1 MTDQTADSEAE
12 LVAVLRGVA
21 GPDGADIVTAGLVDG
36 ITVRDGLVQL
46 ALRAERSQVGR
57 MERVAAEAS
66 ALLRRQPG
74 VLNAS
79 VVLTSHRPPTPPAPP
94 PANAGRSAPAPA
106 QRPPAVTARPAAPS
120 LTQPPPGMMRGHGE
134 DPAGAKFLQTVRH
147 VIAVASGKG
156 GVGKSTV
163 AVNLAASFGQMGLRT
178 GLIDADIHGPSMG
191 RMLGINRKPEMS
203 GKTFQPVAAFGL
215 KTMSMAYLVPEDQAM
230 IWRGPMVMGALQ
242 QMLGQTDWGELD
254 VMVIDLPPGTGD
266 AQLTLAQRV
275 VVAGAVIVSTPQ
287 DIALIDARRGVSMFE
302 KVGVRILGV
311 VENMSFF
318 HCPNCGH
325 DSHVFGHGGARTEAL
340 RLGVPFLG
348 EVPLLLDV
356 RQAGD
361 AGLPIVLSAPESAGA
376 VALQGVAR
384 AVWERVGQ

>member
-1 MTDQTADSEAE
+1 MTDPAPREDE
-12 LVAVLRGVA
+12 LMGALRAVA
-21 GPDGADIVTAGLVDG
+21 GPDGQDIVTAGLVDG
-36 ITVRDGLVQL
+36 IQIKDGLVQL
-46 ALRAERSQVGR
+46 ALRSDRAQVGR
-57 MERVAAEAS
+57 MERVAAEAT

-79 VVLTSHRPPTPPAPP
+79 VVLTAH
-94 PANAGRSAPAPA
+94 
-106 QRPPAVTARPAAPS
+106 RPAAPVAPSITAAPAASS
-120 LTQPPPGMMRGHGE
+120 LTEPPRGVMRGHGE
-134 DPAGAKFLQTVRH
+134 DPAGAKFLQSVRR

-163 AVNLAASFGQMGLRT
+163 AVNLAAALAGMGLRT

-191 RMLGINRKPEMS
+191 RMLGITRQPEVV
-203 GKTFQPVAAFGL
+203 GKILQPVQAFGL

-242 QMLGQTDWGELD
+242 QMLGQTEWGELD
-254 VMVIDLPPGTGD
+254 AMVIDLPPGTGD

-325 DSHVFGHGGARTEAL
+325 DSHIFGHGGAQTEAR

-348 EVPLLLDV
+348 EIPLLLDV

-361 AGLPIVLSAPESAGA
+361 AGQPIVLAAPESAGA
-376 VALQGVAR
+376 LAFQALAR
-384 AVWERVGQ
+384 AVWASVD

>member
-1 MTDQTADSEAE
+1 MTDPAPREDE
-12 LVAVLRGVA
+12 LMGALRAVA
-21 GPDGADIVTAGLVDG
+21 GPDGRDIVTAGLVDG
-36 ITVRDGLVQL
+36 IQIKEGLVQL
-46 ALRAERSQVGR
+46 ALRANRDQVGR
-57 MERVAAEAS
+57 MERVAAEAT

-79 VVLTSHRPPTPPAPP
+79 VVLTAH
-94 PANAGRSAPAPA
+94 
-106 QRPPAVTARPAAPS
+106 RPAAPAAPS
-120 LTQPPPGMMRGHGE
+120 ITEPPRGVMRGHGE
-134 DPAGAKFLQTVRH
+134 DPAGAKFLQSVRR

-163 AVNLAASFGQMGLRT
+163 AVNLAASLAGMGLRT

-191 RMLGINRKPEMS
+191 RMLGINRQPEVV
-203 GKTFQPVAAFGL
+203 GKILQPVQAFGL

-242 QMLGQTDWGELD
+242 QMLGQTEWGELD
-254 VMVIDLPPGTGD
+254 AMVIDLPPGTGD

-325 DSHVFGHGGARTEAL
+325 NSHIFGHGGARTEAL

-348 EVPLLLDV
+348 EIPLLLDV

-361 AGLPIVLSAPESAGA
+361 AGQPVVLAAPESAGA
-376 VALQGVAR
+376 VAFQALAR
-384 AVWERVGQ
+384 AVWASVD